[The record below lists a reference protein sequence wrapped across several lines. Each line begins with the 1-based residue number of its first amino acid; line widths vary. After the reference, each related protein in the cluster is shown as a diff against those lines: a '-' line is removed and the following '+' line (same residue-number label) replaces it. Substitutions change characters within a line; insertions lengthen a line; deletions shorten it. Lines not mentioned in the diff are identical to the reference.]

1 MSTVEEI
8 ERAIQQLPS
17 EKLRE
22 LRAWFAAFDADADA
36 DAWDHDFEEDVH
48 TGLLDQLGD
57 DALADLDEG
66 RCSGL

>member
-8 ERAIQQLPS
+8 ERAIQQLPP
-17 EKLRE
+17 EKLTE
-22 LRAWFAAFDADADA
+22 LRAWFVAFDAE
-36 DAWDHDFEEDVH
+36 AWDQDLDEDVRA
-48 TGLLDQLGD
+48 GLLDQLGD